1 MIKAIKLKKIVIFVI
16 LFFIIFAILY
26 YKNFLFGNNIIKN
39 RSSNKNEDVLY
50 HLENYTAE
58 ANITVTSNKTQNSYV
73 VKQEVSSN
81 YSMQEVIKGESIEGV
96 KIEISEGNLKVS
108 NSKLNLE
115 KVYENYHDLLN
126 NSLFLNTFVADY
138 KEAENETKCEQQ
150 DEQMIMEVKLNKN
163 QNTYIQY
170 KKLYLDTKTG
180 KPQKL
185 EVQDNTKKE
194 TICIVY
200 NNIEFK

>member
-126 NSLFLNTFVADY
+126 NTLFLNTFVADY
-138 KEAENETKCEQQ
+138 KEEANETKCEQQ
-150 DEQMIMEVKLNKN
+150 DEQIIMEVKLNKN